1 MEMDRYQSQQT
12 AERILGELKLRD
24 TQSQIAVAQVHALI
38 AVAEQLHEVAR
49 AIEKLGGPTS
59 RG

>member
-1 MEMDRYQSQQT
+1 MEMDRSESLKAAQH
-12 AERILGELKLRD
+12 ILRESKLRD
-24 TQSQIAVAQVHALI
+24 TQSQIAAAQVHALI

-49 AIEKLGGPTS
+49 AIEKLGGPAS

>member
-1 MEMDRYQSQQT
+1 MEMDRYQSQM
-12 AERILGELKLRD
+12 AARSILEGLRLRD
-24 TQSQIAVAQVHALI
+24 TQSELAAAQVHALI